1 MILYLAGPSPC
12 RLNLNSSPVKPEN
25 AVQCTLNQEV
35 NFSRSTKSLDLV
47 QCVVH
52 KNELDLPV
60 KLTFL
65 KKFNKVSPLMEVILS
80 QSPMKLGPHSFACI
94 SLGGKRN
101 ILKRKKKMV
110 EKKAFS
116 YLKACAK
123 AMTASLTN

>member
-1 MILYLAGPSPC
+1 MDI
-12 RLNLNSSPVKPEN
+12 
-25 AVQCTLNQEV
+25 
-35 NFSRSTKSLDLV
+35 STKSLDLV

-101 ILKRKKKMV
+101 ILKRKKMV